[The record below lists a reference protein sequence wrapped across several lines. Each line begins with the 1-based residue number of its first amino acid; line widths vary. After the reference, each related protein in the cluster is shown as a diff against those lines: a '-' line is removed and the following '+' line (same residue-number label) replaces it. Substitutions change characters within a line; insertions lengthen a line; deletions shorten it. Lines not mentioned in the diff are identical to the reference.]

1 MDRGVKI
8 AIFVASIAALCL
20 GLIWDQVLSHAR
32 VVVEETADDPLA
44 AEAMEATIGPPGI
57 GRLNPPEDLAPWER
71 PQVDPEPA
79 MEQPAQ
85 PAVPVVNDWL
95 DYVLKAGDSP
105 SKLAHRVFPERGL
118 ESTDIKAAN
127 PDSKWREG
135 DTIRIPPGKGVKKV
149 ASDAVK
155 ASSSSAPSGNRPAIE
170 YEVQQDDGWERIAN
184 KHKDRGV
191 TWKQIEAANPGVK
204 LVPGIK
210 VKIP

>member
-44 AEAMEATIGPPGI
+44 AEVMDANIGSPEI

-71 PQVDPEPA
+71 PQVDPGPA
-79 MEQPAQ
+79 TEQPTQ
-85 PAVPVVNDWL
+85 PALPVATDWL
-95 DYVLKAGDSP
+95 DYVLKSGDSP
-105 SKLAHRVFPERGL
+105 SKLAHKIFRERGL
-118 ESTDIKAAN
+118 DSTDIKAAN

-135 DTIRIPPGKGVKKV
+135 DTVRIPPGKGARKPEADGV
-149 ASDAVK
+149 STN
-155 ASSSSAPSGNRPAIE
+155 SSSTSTGSRPVIE
-170 YEVQQDDGWERIAN
+170 YEVQQDDGWERIAK

-191 TWKQIEAANPGVK
+191 TWQQIEAANPGVK
-204 LVPGIK
+204 LVPGMK